1 LPVRAE
7 VENPKGELKP
17 EMFASFRIIT
27 SEDAAAPAVPESAV
41 VFEGDQA
48 HVWVANEKDKTL
60 EIRPIKVGRE
70 RLGMI
75 EALAGLKPGEQI
87 VTSGSVFIDRA
98 ISGD

>member
-1 LPVRAE
+1 VRAE

-27 SEDAAAPAVPESAV
+27 SEDAAAPGVPESAV
-41 VFEGDQA
+41 VYEGDAA
-48 HVWVANEKDKTL
+48 HVWVANEQEKTL
-60 EIRPIKVGRE
+60 AIRPIKAGRS
-70 RLGMI
+70 RHGLI
-75 EALAGLKPGEQI
+75 EVLDGLKPGDHI